1 MSLDL
6 TTLLSFTLLWLA
18 IVPTPGANMLMV
30 THVAMTRTGRHVAL
44 ALLGNMLGIAL
55 LASLALLGW
64 AAILEAFPWLRLGVT
79 IFGGLY
85 LMWFGWKLLDR
96 ARKPDSSSDAK
107 SSREPVS
114 TSLDFA
120 SARADYRKT
129 IILGFVTALS
139 NAQAI
144 LFITSIYAVTGILHA
159 NLATGLASIVIMIVC
174 NSAYLGAL
182 GWLFRRSAIRN
193 GYQRFRR
200 YLEGVMGGLFV
211 FFGARLLWR
220 ALGR

>member
-1 MSLDL
+1 MPFTLDL
-6 TTLLSFTLLWLA
+6 PTLLSFTLLWLA
-18 IVPTPGANMLMV
+18 IVPTPGANALMV

-79 IFGGLY
+79 VFGGFY

-96 ARKPDSSSDAK
+96 ARKPTPPLAA
-107 SSREPVS
+107 RS
-114 TSLDFA
+114 TP
-120 SARADYRKT
+120 ADYRKT
-129 IILGFVTALS
+129 VLLGFVTAIS

-159 NLATGLASIVIMIVC
+159 NLATGMTSIVIMILC
-174 NSAYLGAL
+174 NATYLGAL
-182 GWLFRRSAIRN
+182 GWLFQRSAIRT

-211 FFGARLLWR
+211 FFGARLVWR